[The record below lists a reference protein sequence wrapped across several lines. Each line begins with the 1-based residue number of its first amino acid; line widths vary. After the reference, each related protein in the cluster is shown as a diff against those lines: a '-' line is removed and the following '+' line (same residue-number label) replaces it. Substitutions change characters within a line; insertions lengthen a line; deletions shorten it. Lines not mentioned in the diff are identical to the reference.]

1 MSQQH
6 KHKHDHNG
14 KCSGHHH
21 HDDHDHNHSPIP
33 SQETTLSEQVAVD
46 STHHHHLEEVSLDVN
61 NKMDENG
68 SLMMEDEDEDESFL
82 PSRAAFTRAEKS
94 NMIKL
99 SIMIAMVIVLFLAEI
114 IVGYIGK
121 SLALISDSFHML
133 SDGVSLVVGLAAII
147 VRVSVSRPIILAL
160 IYFLCIC
167 VQFFGLVVG
176 RSSFANKHFTFFIQQ
191 QISKK
196 KATSSLS
203 YGYGRAE
210 LLGGLINGVF
220 LISVVFFI
228 YLEAI
233 QRFFEPQKI
242 ENPLLVL
249 IVGALGMAVN
259 IIGMIMFCGHA
270 HHHHGHDHDHGHGH
284 GHSHDHHEHN
294 HDHHDHDHDHDHE
307 QGHNHSHN
315 HSHVNFNMLG
325 VFLHVFGDFLGSI
338 GVVVTAGLLL
348 IFNVDKHKWLLY
360 VDPAISAIL
369 ATIILFSSVPLV
381 TNCAKILLQRVPKN
395 IAIRNLKTEIR
406 AVEGVHDV
414 HDLHIW
420 QFVSSKVI
428 SSMHVK
434 VYTTR
439 DFYAIASDI
448 QAIMHRYGVHSTTI
462 QPEAI
467 VEGKRSSCEL
477 ICTESCY
484 ENMCCPPQQKTG
496 PTTRAQLTLTAHEH

>member
-33 SQETTLSEQVAVD
+33 SQETTITLSEQVD

-147 VRVSVSRPIILAL
+147 
-160 IYFLCIC
+160 
-167 VQFFGLVVG
+167 
-176 RSSFANKHFTFFIQQ
+176 
-191 QISKK
+191 ISKK

-369 ATIILFSSVPLV
+369 ATIILFSSIPLV

-496 PTTRAQLTLTAHEH
+496 PTTRAQLTLTAHHEH